1 MQHPASCKKAEITS
15 YCLNG
20 SGYACCISCNDN
32 GTNDNHDS
40 KRVAWTVSRST
51 WEKQTTDINMKTSE
65 RSDEDDD
72 TNGESDKSLAIKRC
86 YNGGDESDKSYNCFV
101 LDCIR

>member
-20 SGYACCISCNDN
+20 SGYACGISCNDN

-40 KRVAWTVSRST
+40 KRP
-51 WEKQTTDINMKTSE
+51 ELNMKTTA

-72 TNGESDKSLAIKRC
+72 TNDESEKSLAIKRCNNGGDESDKSLAIKRC
-86 YNGGDESDKSYNCFV
+86 HNGVDD
-101 LDCIR
+101 